1 MTAQKLDGRATAA
14 AIKAELAERV
24 AKLKARGHPGI
35 ATVLVGPTRHPS
47 CTSG

>member
-24 AKLKARGHPGI
+24 AKLKARGVTPGI
-35 ATVLVGPTRHPS
+35 ATVLVGAAPAS
-47 CTSG
+47 QL